1 MFQYHFVYLFSRKEI
16 IMSPEFDALVY
27 VGRFSPYHFGH
38 HSVVTAALRK
48 SRKVIVLVGSSN
60 APRSHRTPFTA
71 EERIKMVLDANRNY
85 ADRIVAAGIPD
96 YPYDMDRWIASV
108 QSEVAKHVAVGAKI
122 GLIGHN
128 KDESSFYLKLFPQW
142 GSVDVPHAD
151 LCRGGPVS
159 GTQIREAYFRPDAG
173 MSYLGMPKTTVD
185 FLIAFRGTQDYRAI
199 VEESRF
205 VKDYLEQWKET
216 PYPVIF
222 QTVDAV
228 VIQAGHVLLVKRG
241 AHPGKGKGA
250 LPGGYVNRFETLQD
264 AAIRE
269 LKEETRID
277 VPDAVLRSA
286 IVTSETFDDPWRDPR
301 GRVITTAFLFDL
313 DGELTSRV
321 KRKGVHHGLAKVK
334 GSDDAEKARWIPLSE
349 LDPMK
354 MYSDHLAII
363 QKMLGRK

>member
-16 IMSPEFDALVY
+16 TMSPEFDALVY

-85 ADRIVAAGIPD
+85 ADRVIAAGIPD
-96 YPYDMDRWIASV
+96 YPYDMNRWIAGV
-108 QSEVAKHVAVGAKI
+108 QAEVAKHVSADARI

-128 KDESSFYLKLFPQW
+128 KDESSFYLKMFPQW
-142 GSVDVPHAD
+142 ESVDVPSTEK
-151 LCRGGPVS
+151 VS
-159 GTQIREAYFRPDAG
+159 GTEIRDAYFRPHAG
-173 MSYLGMPKTTVD
+173 VSYLGMPKTTVD
-185 FLIAFRGTQDYRAI
+185 FLLAFRGTQDYWAI

-205 VKDYLEQWKET
+205 VEDYLEQWKET

-228 VIQAGHVLLVKRG
+228 VVQAGHVLLVKRG
-241 AHPGKGKGA
+241 AHPGRGKGA

-269 LKEETRID
+269 LKEETKID

-286 IVTSETFDDPWRDPR
+286 VVASETFDDPWRDPR

-313 DGELTSRV
+313 DGELASRV
-321 KRKGVHHGLAKVK
+321 KRKGAHHGLAKVK

-354 MYSDHLAII
+354 LYSDHGHII
-363 QKMLGRK
+363 AKMLGRK